1 MKASFPSRSSS
12 EGGASASSV
21 STCHIAIG
29 HQGRAFSLAYHSGG
43 VAWEPYI
50 ADVVLL
56 CCGWGVADV
65 APVRVNTVRAWI
77 RGCFPRAPVRI
88 VPHVPLCVS
97 PRREDGGEGTRG
109 GWVGGGGQNRS
120 VSSNTAVYVHIP
132 CLVHSTTHT
141 VRWGCLR
148 CNLARLCFRK
158 EI

>member
-1 MKASFPSRSSS
+1 MTSSLGARQHKPSAVHCS
-12 EGGASASSV
+12 EDTDEILRHPIALFLKGGWSASSV
-21 STCHIAIG
+21 SSCHIAIG
-29 HQGRAFSLAYHSGG
+29 YQGRAFSLAYHSRG

-97 PRREDGGEGTRG
+97 PRKGGGGVGIEVG
-109 GWVGGGGQNRS
+109 GWVAGGKI
-120 VSSNTAVYVHIP
+120 V
-132 CLVHSTTHT
+132 L
-141 VRWGCLR
+141 
-148 CNLARLCFRK
+148 
-158 EI
+158 